1 MSDSHTKT
9 VLVTGCSSGIGA
21 CLARSL
27 HDRGGYRVFAATRR
41 EGDAAALRE
50 AGLAGL
56 ELDLAAPASIAAAVE
71 RILEEGNG
79 RIDVLINNGAYGQ
92 PGAVEDLSRDVLRAQ
107 FEVNVF
113 GTLDLTNRVL
123 PVMRRQGQRG
133 RGRIIQISSILGL
146 VCLPFRGAYNASK
159 YALEALTET
168 LRLELRGT
176 DIHACLV
183 EPGPIAS
190 RFRENAMQ
198 RFEANIDVANSA
210 HRKRY
215 EAVRARLHSTE
226 PDPFTLPPEAV
237 VKKTLLAME
246 RRHPRARYLVTVPAH
261 GLARLKRLLPDRLF
275 EALVANISR

>member
-1 MSDSHTKT
+1 MSISHTKT

-21 CLARSL
+21 CVARSL
-27 HDRGGYRVFAATRR
+27 HDRGGYRVFAAARR

-56 ELDLAAPASIAAAVE
+56 ALDLADPASIAVAVE
-71 RILEEGNG
+71 RVLEEGDG

-133 RGRIIQISSILGL
+133 CGRIIQISSILGL

-190 RFRENAMQ
+190 RFRENAMR
-198 RFEANIDVANSA
+198 RFEANVDAANSA
-210 HRKRY
+210 HRARY
-215 EAVRARLHSTE
+215 EAVRARLHSAE

-237 VKKTLLAME
+237 VKKVLLAME
-246 RRHPRARYLVTVPAH
+246 RRRPRARYLVTVPAH